1 MSAKNFFMQEHFRVE
16 SFLSFAQELAL
27 LCMQISPMLIK
38 KKKAVFAW
46 RFLLW
51 EWSHLRKRGETEV
64 RVAFCFAS
72 SHTLLKH

>member
-38 KKKAVFAW
+38 KKSSLCLKVFA
-46 RFLLW
+46 
-51 EWSHLRKRGETEV
+51 V
-64 RVAFCFAS
+64 RMVS
-72 SHTLLKH
+72 LKKKGRD

>member
-38 KKKAVFAW
+38 KKAVFA
-46 RFLLW
+46 
-51 EWSHLRKRGETEV
+51 
-64 RVAFCFAS
+64 
-72 SHTLLKH
+72 

>member
-38 KKKAVFAW
+38 KKKAVFA
-46 RFLLW
+46 
-51 EWSHLRKRGETEV
+51 
-64 RVAFCFAS
+64 
-72 SHTLLKH
+72 

>member
-38 KKKAVFAW
+38 KKKQS
-46 RFLLW
+46 LL
-51 EWSHLRKRGETEV
+51 EG
-64 RVAFCFAS
+64 FCCENGL
-72 SHTLLKH
+72 T